1 MVKPDA
7 TEKVAETKLVKGDY
21 ELKEGARGLN
31 LVQSC
36 TLLLSNVSMTEV
48 GQKHLIGEG
57 A

>member
-36 TLLLSNVSMTEV
+36 TLLLSNISMTEV